1 MVCFFPVLQGSM
13 GEVIESEEESDTEI
27 RVNPFKVIR
36 QKHKQFLQTLN
47 TDLNFQSHP
56 HRQSPDSQG
65 SIYMPKKCGVKKGS
79 GQFLFVGRQRLGRA
93 LLQCAPRLDDFV
105 RLWSNAVSQGLNP
118 CVLN

>member
-1 MVCFFPVLQGSM
+1 M

-27 RVNPFKVIR
+27 HVLPSKVIR
-36 QKHKQFLQTLN
+36 QKHKQFLESRT
-47 TDLNFQSHP
+47 TDFNSKSHP
-56 HRQSPDSQG
+56 HKQSQAENQG

-93 LLQCAPRLDDFV
+93 LLHCAPRLEHFV
-105 RLWSNAVSQGLNP
+105 RLWSKAVSQGVNP